1 MVFGD
6 SLSAA
11 YNLSVQQGWV
21 HLVSRRIEA
30 AGLPWQVVNASV
42 TGETTT
48 GGVRRIAEDLR
59 RHQPAIVVIELGGN
73 DALRGGNLAATRT
86 NLDSMVGAAQ
96 DAGAKVLIVGMQL
109 PPNYGAAYVRQFGS
123 LFGDVA

>member
-21 HLVSRRIEA
+21 HIIDGRIRK

-48 GGVRRIAEDLR
+48 GGLRRIAED
-59 RHQPAIVVIELGGN
+59 
-73 DALRGGNLAATRT
+73 
-86 NLDSMVGAAQ
+86 
-96 DAGAKVLIVGMQL
+96 
-109 PPNYGAAYVRQFGS
+109 
-123 LFGDVA
+123 